1 MKREIKFRAWDKVQK
16 EMIFDGI
23 EYQLRLIGHICK
35 DSETQERS
43 QIGFSNFD
51 FDRFEIMQFTG
62 STDKNGKEI
71 YEGDI
76 LKCVDEF
83 NENEKVIEVVFKNG
97 GYCIEWDGMFYDG
110 SDITLISWAN
120 ETGIEF
126 EIIGNIYENSEL
138 L

>member
-1 MKREIKFRAWDKVQK
+1 MKREIKFRAWHLD
-16 EMIFDGI
+16 DGML
-23 EYQLRLIGHICK
+23 Y
-35 DSETQERS
+35 
-43 QIGFSNFD
+43 FD
-51 FDRFEIMQFTG
+51 FDSFQKDYHDQYGNIMQFTG
-62 STDKNGKEI
+62 LTDKNGKEI

-126 EIIGNIYENSEL
+126 EIIGNIYENPEL
-138 L
+138 LKQNNND